1 MFRSCDIDF
10 DNKYNIINLLNKQTW
25 LKTNETVDIPATI
38 EMSSVEEDK
47 WRIDF
52 TYNWSNVVKD
62 ELHYF
67 NDKFGIGTEKF
78 HFKVNGEAWIANQE
92 IKAGELYKV
101 SSTILWKATTPLMF
115 EIEEFGW
122 SNQSELT
129 RFIQGVRWTVK

>member
-1 MFRSCDIDF
+1 MKTILIDGCSYGLIF
-10 DNKYNIINLLNKQTW
+10 SHHLIK
-25 LKTNETVDIPATI
+25 P
-38 EMSSVEEDK
+38 
-47 WRIDF
+47 
-52 TYNWSNVVKD
+52 
-62 ELHYF
+62 YF